1 MPSQMNL
8 FNVAWL
14 RRADKQSRWKPHDFQ
29 VDHALLPQERIHDQV
44 TVAVHELPFNP
55 AGRSSLGLECANCPL
70 EDLLQFRHPHSR
82 RDGAEE
88 LPPGSLDRR
97 RKGHRKG
104 AAPILGRFGVL
115 HVDAAPLPHCPEPSA
130 LALVPAHACR
140 VSGRHNPAASIRH
153 AQPEIIAVDSFM
165 EVERS
170 EEHTSELQSLAYL
183 VCRLLLEK
191 KKNDRPR
198 TT

>member
-1 MPSQMNL
+1 MIRRPPRSTL
-8 FNVAWL
+8 FPYTTL
-14 RRADKQSRWKPHDFQ
+14 FRS
-29 VDHALLPQERIHDQV
+29 
-44 TVAVHELPFNP
+44 VAVHELPFNP

-70 EDLLQFRHPHSR
+70 EDLLQFRHPHWR

-88 LPPGSLDRR
+88 RPPGSLDRR
-97 RKGHRKG
+97 RKGPRKG

-165 EVERS
+165 EVEVPGHGLNVART
-170 EEHTSELQSLAYL
+170 E
-183 VCRLLLEK
+183 
-191 KKNDRPR
+191 DR
-198 TT
+198 